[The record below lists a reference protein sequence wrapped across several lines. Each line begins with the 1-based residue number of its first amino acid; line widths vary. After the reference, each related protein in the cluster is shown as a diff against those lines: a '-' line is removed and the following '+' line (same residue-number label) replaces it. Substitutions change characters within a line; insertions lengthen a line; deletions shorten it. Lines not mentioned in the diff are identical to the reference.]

1 MSSTRTHSKSG
12 LDRILTANAV
22 SSFTANSFE
31 AHRSDSE
38 ARRAATRQVYAR
50 AAVLSPLDFEEQ
62 KRLATAAFDYARQAV
77 GS

>member
-1 MSSTRTHSKSG
+1 MSNALHSKSG

-22 SSFTANSFE
+22 SSFIGTSFE
-31 AHRSDSE
+31 AHRSDSQ

-50 AAVLSPLDFEEQ
+50 AAVLAPFDEAEQ